1 MGLETK
7 QSRSKE
13 VPMIALRTLS
23 AFALLAAF
31 ISCRTARPPEAGTAV
46 GPTPRA
52 EGPAATVAA
61 PDPADSDPSTLR
73 LVAPVRSAAW
83 GEPGAKYA
91 ACPPAL
97 CGTQTAGRAAETVR
111 GCVEGSAPPEPATPP
126 RVEGEHRHCDP
137 SPVRMGMGSASGG
150 GSGRTTGFGYG
161 RGGGSRVRGVGDMP
175 SQAPVAHRMM
185 APPTVPSAAGPGFL
199 GAPARAPADA
209 TTEDAFADADELVVV
224 SAPAEVRGLG
234 RERGSRVGPEPEG
247 GDVSRGQGTL
257 LARTRDGEEAGE
269 FPLERTEVRAE
280 IGGYIART
288 VVEQRYRNPFGEA
301 IEAVYVFPLPS
312 LAAVNDFVMEIG
324 GRRIVGLIRPRE
336 EAERIYREARAS
348 GRTASLLTQ
357 ERPNIFTQNVAN
369 IEPGGRVD
377 IRITYFE
384 RLNHEDGRYEYVFP
398 MVVGPRY
405 IPGAPS
411 AAPAQGSESGAGRGG
426 GWSPPTD
433 RVPDADRIT
442 PPVLAPGRRSGHDI
456 GLVVEMD
463 AGLPVKDLAPVTHCV
478 DVEEFGARR
487 RVVTLSASDSI
498 PNRDFVLRWSV
509 AGAETQFGVL
519 AHRGAAGGFLTLMM
533 QPPQAPSDEQVTPR
547 EISFIIDVSGSQM
560 GLPLG
565 ISREI
570 VRRALDDLRPE
581 DIFNIYYF
589 ASGNGQLW
597 DEPRPRTGANVAEA
611 RRFLDSLCGGGGT
624 EMLDGIRRALRG
636 RHDPKY
642 LQMYVFFTDGYVGNE
657 EEIVRMVKE
666 ERGEARFFAF
676 GIGSSVNRYLI
687 DGVAEHGGGA
697 SHVVLPRDE
706 DHSGK
711 AVKRLF
717 DLIDSPVLVDVSVDW
732 NGLPVEDVYPRRLSD
747 LFAGQTIALVARYSR
762 PARGTAYVEARV
774 GARRVRLPVDVD
786 LPGTDEAHAALAP
799 IWARRRIAELSKEML
814 TAEQSRGEELKRAI
828 TDLAVEFRLVSQ
840 YTAFVAVDESRVV
853 GDGRPLRILQ
863 PVEMPEGVS
872 YEGVFG
878 ERPVGSVVEIPAWGV
893 RLQATRDGRVRIGA
907 AFQGGPV
914 AAAGIREGAAVTAVD
929 RTAVHDL
936 RHLEG
941 LLLQS
946 GRTVRVTFDPGGDI
960 DLPAP

>member
-1 MGLETK
+1 
-7 QSRSKE
+7 R
-13 VPMIALRTLS
+13 
-23 AFALLAAF
+23 
-31 ISCRTARPPEAGTAV
+31 
-46 GPTPRA
+46 
-52 EGPAATVAA
+52 
-61 PDPADSDPSTLR
+61 
-73 LVAPVRSAAW
+73 
-83 GEPGAKYA
+83 
-91 ACPPAL
+91 
-97 CGTQTAGRAAETVR
+97 QT
-111 GCVEGSAPPEPATPP
+111 
-126 RVEGEHRHCDP
+126 
-137 SPVRMGMGSASGG
+137 
-150 GSGRTTGFGYG
+150 
-161 RGGGSRVRGVGDMP
+161 GVQLDD
-175 SQAPVAHRMM
+175 Q
-185 APPTVPSAAGPGFL
+185 
-199 GAPARAPADA
+199 
-209 TTEDAFADADELVVV
+209 
-224 SAPAEVRGLG
+224 
-234 RERGSRVGPEPEG
+234 
-247 GDVSRGQGTL
+247 
-257 LARTRDGEEAGE
+257 
-269 FPLERTEVRAE
+269 
-280 IGGYIART
+280 
-288 VVEQRYRNPFGEA
+288 
-301 IEAVYVFPLPS
+301 
-312 LAAVNDFVMEIG
+312 
-324 GRRIVGLIRPRE
+324 
-336 EAERIYREARAS
+336 
-348 GRTASLLTQ
+348 
-357 ERPNIFTQNVAN
+357 
-369 IEPGGRVD
+369 
-377 IRITYFE
+377 
-384 RLNHEDGRYEYVFP
+384 
-398 MVVGPRY
+398 
-405 IPGAPS
+405 
-411 AAPAQGSESGAGRGG
+411 
-426 GWSPPTD
+426 
-433 RVPDADRIT
+433 PDADRIT
-442 PPVLAPGRRSGHDI
+442 PPVLAPGQRGGHDI
-456 GLVVEMD
+456 GLVVELD
-463 AGLPVKDLAPVTHCV
+463 AGLPLKNLAPVTHCV

-533 QPPQAPSDEQVTPR
+533 QPPPAPSDEQVTPR
-547 EISFIIDVSGSQM
+547 EITFIIDVSGSQM

-570 VRRALDDLRPE
+570 VRRALDELRPE
-581 DIFNIYYF
+581 DLFNIYYF
-589 ASGNGQLW
+589 AGGNGRLW

-611 RRFLDSLCGGGGT
+611 RRFVDSLCGGGGT
-624 EMLDGIRRALRG
+624 EMLEGIRRALRG

-676 GIGSSVNRYLI
+676 GIGFSVNRYLI

-732 NGLPVEDVYPRRLSD
+732 NGLPVEDVYPRRPAD

-786 LPGTDEAHAALAP
+786 LPGADEGNAALAP
-799 IWARRRIAELSKEML
+799 IWARWRIAELSKDML
-814 TAEQSRGEELKRAI
+814 TAGQSRGEELKRAI

-863 PVEMPEGVS
+863 PVEMPEGVG

-878 ERPVGSVVEIPAWGV
+878 ERPVGSVVKIPAWGV
-893 RLQATRDGRVRIGA
+893 RLQATRDGRVRVGA

-941 LLLQS
+941 LLLQG
-946 GRTVRVTFDPGGDI
+946 GRTVRVTFDPGGDV